1 MFYFQTSSS
10 AQKSNLSNMLHNKP
24 SVHKP
29 LHSDFEKEKEEFW
42 KKRLLHQNVSV
53 EKVSCAPWGSGSW
66 VCHGPGE
73 FGIPEPFASV

>member
-10 AQKSNLSNMLHNKP
+10 AQKSKLSNMLHDKP

-29 LHSDFEKEKEEFW
+29 LHSDSEKEKEEFW

-53 EKVSCAPWGSGSW
+53 EKVSCAQWGSGSW
-66 VCHGPGE
+66 AGQG
-73 FGIPEPFASV
+73 